1 MLLCQLVLYLT
12 PAERTG
18 LTSQQLLGGSGLR
31 TLMPWLPKKKVDIT
45 VQYSNEE
52 HMVDAVGKQD
62 NKGKTWNT
70 GY

>member
-1 MLLCQLVLYLT
+1 M
-12 PAERTG
+12 
-18 LTSQQLLGGSGLR
+18 R
-31 TLMPWLPKKKVDIT
+31 TLMPWLPKKKVKFT